1 MDTSGSIHR
10 PIPAPSATVVVDSS
24 ALTFVPG
31 DCAASALATD
41 RISVA
46 RWAGGT
52 CIPSWWQSGKL
63 FVGSFIG
70 LTTVIRMP

>member
-1 MDTSGSIHR
+1 M
-10 PIPAPSATVVVDSS
+10 DSS
-24 ALTFVPG
+24 ALTLVPG
-31 DCAASALATD
+31 DRAARALATD

-46 RWAGGT
+46 RWAAGT

-70 LTTVIRMP
+70 LTVASRMPYAARMWAATRAR